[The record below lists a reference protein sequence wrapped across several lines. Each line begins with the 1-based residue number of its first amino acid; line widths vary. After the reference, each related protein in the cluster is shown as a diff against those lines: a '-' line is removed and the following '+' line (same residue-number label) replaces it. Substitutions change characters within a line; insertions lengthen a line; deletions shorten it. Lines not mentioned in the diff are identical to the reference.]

1 MKSLFLSSL
10 FIAGSAYAA
19 FCILLYVSQRGMMYL
34 PSATTDAVGAEAIK
48 ISSGDETLKIW
59 GLGTGAD
66 AIIYFGGNAENVA
79 WNIPS
84 FSEYF
89 PGYSI
94 YLVNY
99 RGYGGS
105 TGSPSEAGFYTDAL
119 KIYDVLES
127 QHRNIYVIGR
137 SIGAAVATYLA
148 AERQT
153 EHLVLITPFD
163 SALNMAREIYPF
175 VPVKLLL
182 KDRLDATIPASRL
195 STGVSVIVAGEDSI
209 VPRARSEALIKSF
222 QPDQIKPDRIEVRII
237 ERADHNDIDGFADYK
252 DALIASLPTRK

>member
-10 FIAGSAYAA
+10 FIAGLAYAG
-19 FCILLYVSQRGMMYL
+19 FCILLYVSQRSMMYL
-34 PSATTDAVGAEAIK
+34 PTAETNATGAEAIK
-48 ISSGDETLKIW
+48 FSNEDETIKLW
-59 GLGTGAD
+59 RLGSGPD

-79 WNIPS
+79 WNIPT

-105 TGSPSEAGFYTDAL
+105 TGSPNELNFYSDAL
-119 KIYDVLES
+119 KIYDDLES

-148 AERQT
+148 AERRV

-163 SALNMAREIYPF
+163 SALNMARDIYPF

-182 KDRLDATIPASRL
+182 KDRLDATVSARKL
-195 STGVSVIVAGEDSI
+195 SNGVSVIVAADDNI
-209 VPRARSEALIKSF
+209 VPRARSEALIDAF
-222 QPDQIKPDRIEVRII
+222 DTNRIAPHQIEVKII
-237 ERADHNDIDGFADYK
+237 EHANHNDIDGFPNYK
-252 DALIASLPTRK
+252 KSLMASLPKRI